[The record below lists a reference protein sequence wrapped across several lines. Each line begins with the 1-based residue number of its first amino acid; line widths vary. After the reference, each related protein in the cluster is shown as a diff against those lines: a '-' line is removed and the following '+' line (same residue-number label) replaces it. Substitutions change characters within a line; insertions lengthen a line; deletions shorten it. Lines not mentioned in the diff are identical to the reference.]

1 MNALVGLP
9 WHRCNFYIA
18 AMAIWRPALDPDSSN
33 RATAIADAIAAD
45 VASGRLAVGDRLPPQ
60 RILAWALG
68 LSPNT
73 VMRAYDEARRRGL
86 VAGEVGRGTYVRVPA
101 PALPRGG
108 LTPLSR
114 SEDGPV
120 DFSRN
125 LPFTGAAA
133 EELAATLT
141 ELGKEPGLA
150 DFLDRGEERVRA
162 PQLAAAAAFVGRIGL
177 EVPSSSIAL
186 ANGGQQGVFSALMAL
201 SRPGDALV
209 VEALTYQPVMAMAL
223 HLGLRLV
230 PAAMD
235 GEGVLPDA
243 FEAAVRRSGA
253 RLAYLMPTLHTPTTA
268 TLGLDRRREIA
279 AIAERRE
286 VTIIEDDV
294 FGFLPRERP
303 VPIAALASSRTVF
316 VTSVSKS
323 MAPGL
328 RVGYVAA
335 PGPLLSPIEAAI
347 AVSSWMPPPLMA
359 EIARRWIVDGTGAR
373 LNAAQQA
380 HAARRQVL
388 ARRSLG
394 NRAYAADPQGL
405 HLWLPLPPE
414 WPVSSFVAA
423 AHEAG
428 VRVNAGDLF
437 AVGADK
443 PSAVRLCLS
452 HEMDDRRVEEGL
464 TVIASLLAGG
474 GRIVP

>member
-1 MNALVGLP
+1 
-9 WHRCNFYIA
+9 
-18 AMAIWRPALDPDSSN
+18 MAIWRPNLDPDSPN
-33 RATAIADAIAAD
+33 RATAIADAIATD

-68 LSPNT
+68 VSPNT

-86 VAGEVGRGTYVRVPA
+86 VAGEVGRGTYVRAQA

-108 LTPLSR
+108 LPPLSR
-114 SEDGPV
+114 PQDGPV
-120 DFSRN
+120 DLSRN

-133 EELAATLT
+133 EELAATLA
-141 ELGKEPGLA
+141 ELAKEPDLA
-150 DFLDRGEERVRA
+150 DFLDRGEERIRA
-162 PQLAAAAAFVGRIGL
+162 PQLAAAAAFLGRIGL
-177 EVPSSSIAL
+177 EVPASNITI

-243 FEAAVRRSGA
+243 FEAALRRSGA
-253 RLAYLMPTLHTPTTA
+253 RIAYLMPTLHTPTTA
-268 TLGLDRRREIA
+268 TLGPERRREIA

-286 VTIIEDDV
+286 TTIIEDDV

-303 VPIAALASSRTVF
+303 APIAALAPSRTVF

-335 PGPLLSPIEAAI
+335 PGPLHSAIEAVI

-359 EIARRWIVDGTGAR
+359 EIARRWIVDGAGAR
-373 LNAAQQA
+373 LNAAQQS
-380 HAARRQVL
+380 HAARRQL
-388 ARRSLG
+388 MARRLLG
-394 NRAYAADPQGL
+394 NHPYSADPDGL

-414 WPVSSFVAA
+414 WQASSFVAVA
-423 AHEAG
+423 RESG

-437 AVGADK
+437 AAGADK
-443 PSAVRLCLS
+443 PSAIRLCLS
-452 HEMDDRRVEEGL
+452 HEVEDRRVEEGL
-464 TVIASLLAGG
+464 SIIARLLAGG
-474 GRIVP
+474 GRIVT

>member
-1 MNALVGLP
+1 
-9 WHRCNFYIA
+9 
-18 AMAIWRPALDPDSSN
+18 MAIWRPTLDSGSSN
-33 RATAIADAIAAD
+33 FASAIADAIAAD

-73 VMRAYDEARRRGL
+73 VMRAYDAARRRGL
-86 VAGEVGRGTYVRVPA
+86 VAGEVGRGTYVRAQA

-114 SEDGPV
+114 SQGGPV

-162 PQLAAAAAFVGRIGL
+162 PQLAAAAAFLGRIGL
-177 EVPSSSIAL
+177 DASPSNITL
-186 ANGGQQGVFSALMAL
+186 VNGGQQGVFSALMAL

-243 FEAAVRRSGA
+243 FEAAVRRSSA

-268 TLGLDRRREIA
+268 TLGLERRREIA
-279 AIAERRE
+279 AIAERQG
-286 VTIIEDDV
+286 VTLIEDDV

-303 VPIAALASSRTVF
+303 QPIAALAPAHTVF

-335 PGPLLSPIEAAI
+335 PGPVLAAIEAAVAI
-347 AVSSWMPPPLMA
+347 SSWMPPPLMA

-373 LNAAQQA
+373 LNVAQQA
-380 HAARRQVL
+380 HAARRQL
-388 ARRSLG
+388 MARRLLG
-394 NRAYAADPQGL
+394 NRSYSAQPDGL

-414 WPVSSFVAA
+414 WQVSSFVAA
-423 AHEAG
+423 ANEAC
-428 VRVNAGDLF
+428 VQVNAGDLF
-437 AVGADK
+437 AAGTDK

-452 HEMDDRRVEEGL
+452 YEMDDRRVEDGL
-464 TVIASLLAGG
+464 AVIARLLAGVG
-474 GRIVP
+474 SIVT

>member
-1 MNALVGLP
+1 
-9 WHRCNFYIA
+9 
-18 AMAIWRPALDPDSSN
+18 MAIWRPSLDPHSLN
-33 RATAIADAIAAD
+33 RAAAIADAIATD

-60 RILAWALG
+60 RVLAWALG

-73 VMRAYDEARRRGL
+73 VMRAYDDARSRGL
-86 VAGEVGRGTYVRVPA
+86 VAGEVGRGTYVRPQ
-101 PALPRGG
+101 ALPRGG

-114 SEDGPV
+114 SHDGPV
-120 DFSRN
+120 DLSRN
-125 LPFTGAAA
+125 LPFVGAAA
-133 EELAATLT
+133 QALAATLT
-141 ELGKEPGLA
+141 ELGREPGLA

-162 PQLAAAAAFVGRIGL
+162 PQLAAAAAFIGRIGL
-177 EVPSSSIAL
+177 AVLPSNITL

-223 HLGLRLV
+223 RLGLRLV

-235 GEGVLPDA
+235 REGVLPDA
-243 FEAAVRRSGA
+243 FEAALRRSGA

-268 TLGLDRRREIA
+268 TLGLERRREIA
-279 AIAERRE
+279 AIAERRQM
-286 VTIIEDDV
+286 TIIEDDV
-294 FGFLPRERP
+294 FGFLPTERP
-303 VPIAALASSRTVF
+303 VPIAALAPSRTVF

-335 PGPLLSPIEAAI
+335 PGPLLSAIEAAI

-359 EIARRWIVDGTGAR
+359 EIARRWIVDGTGTR

-380 HAARRQVL
+380 HAARRQL
-388 ARRSLG
+388 MARRLLG
-394 NRAYAADPQGL
+394 NRPYSADPDGL

-414 WPVSSFVAA
+414 WQASSFTAA
-423 AHEAG
+423 ALEAG
-428 VRVNAGDLF
+428 VRVNAGDIF
-437 AVGADK
+437 AAGADK

-452 HEMDDRRVEEGL
+452 YEVDDRRVEGG
-464 TVIASLLAGG
+464 VAIIARLLAGG
-474 GRIVP
+474 GRIVT

>member
-1 MNALVGLP
+1 
-9 WHRCNFYIA
+9 
-18 AMAIWRPALDPDSSN
+18 MAIWRPTLVPHSSN
-33 RATAIADAIAAD
+33 RASAIADAIATD
-45 VASGRLAVGDRLPPQ
+45 IASGRLAVGDRLPPQ

-86 VAGEVGRGTYVRVPA
+86 VAGEVGRGTYVRAQA

-114 SEDGPV
+114 SPDGPV

-133 EELAATLT
+133 QELAATLAQ
-141 ELGKEPGLA
+141 LGKEPGLA

-177 EVPSSSIAL
+177 EVRPQDITL
-186 ANGGQQGVFSALMAL
+186 ANGGQQGVFSALMAF

-209 VEALTYQPVMAMAL
+209 VEALTYQPIMAMAL
-223 HLGLRLV
+223 HFGLRLAPV
-230 PAAMD
+230 AMD

-268 TLGLDRRREIA
+268 TLGIERRQQIA
-279 AIAERRE
+279 AIAERRD
-286 VTIIEDDV
+286 VTIVEDDV
-294 FGFLPRERP
+294 FGFLPRQRP
-303 VPIAALASSRTVF
+303 VPIAALAPSRTVF

-335 PGPLLSPIEAAI
+335 PGHLLPAIETAV

-380 HAARRQVL
+380 HAARRQL
-388 ARRSLG
+388 MARRLLG
-394 NRAYAADPQGL
+394 NRPYLADPDGL

-414 WPVSSFVAA
+414 WQAGSFMAA
-423 AHEAG
+423 AFEAG

-437 AVGADK
+437 AAGADK

-452 HEMDDRRVEEGL
+452 YEVDDRRVEDGL
-464 TVIASLLAGG
+464 AIIADLLAGG
-474 GRIVP
+474 GRMVT

>member
-1 MNALVGLP
+1 
-9 WHRCNFYIA
+9 
-18 AMAIWRPALDPDSSN
+18 MAIWRPTLDPDSPN

-45 VASGRLAVGDRLPPQ
+45 VASGRLAAGDRLPPQ

-86 VAGEVGRGTYVRVPA
+86 VAGEVGRGTYVRAQA

-114 SEDGPV
+114 SQDGPV

-133 EELAATLT
+133 GELAVTLT

-150 DFLDRGEERVRA
+150 DFLDRGAERVRA
-162 PQLAAAAAFVGRIGL
+162 PQLAAAAAYLGRVGL
-177 EVPSSSIAL
+177 DVPPSNIAL
-186 ANGGQQGVFSALMAL
+186 TNGGQQGVFSALMAL

-235 GEGVLPDA
+235 DEGVLPDA
-243 FEAAVRRSGA
+243 LDAAVRRSGA

-268 TLGLDRRREIA
+268 TLGPDRRREIA
-279 AIAERRE
+279 TIAERHTL
-286 VTIIEDDV
+286 TIVEDDV

-303 VPIAALASSRTVF
+303 QPIAALAPARTVF
-316 VTSVSKS
+316 VMSVSKS

-335 PGPLLSPIEAAI
+335 PGPLLSAIEAAI

-359 EIARRWIVDGTGAR
+359 EIARRWIVDGTCAR

-380 HAARRQVL
+380 HAARRQVM
-388 ARRSLG
+388 ARRLLG
-394 NRAYAADPQGL
+394 NRPYRADPDGL

-414 WPVSSFVAA
+414 WPASAFVAA
-423 AHEAG
+423 AQEAG
-428 VRVNAGDLF
+428 VKVNAGDLF
-437 AVGADK
+437 AAGTDK
-443 PSAVRLCLS
+443 PQAVRLCLS
-452 HEMDDRRVEEGL
+452 HEADDRRVEVGL
-464 TVIASLLAGG
+464 AIVARQLAGG
-474 GRIVP
+474 GGIVT

>member
-1 MNALVGLP
+1 
-9 WHRCNFYIA
+9 
-18 AMAIWRPALDPDSSN
+18 MAIWRPTLDPDSPN

-45 VASGRLAVGDRLPPQ
+45 IASGRLAVGDRLPPQ

-86 VAGEVGRGTYVRVPA
+86 VAGEVGRGTYVRAPA
-101 PALPRGG
+101 PVLPRGG

-114 SEDGPV
+114 SEGGPV

-141 ELGKEPGLA
+141 ELGQEPGLA

-162 PQLAAAAAFVGRIGL
+162 PQLAAGAAFLGRIGL
-177 EVPSSSIAL
+177 EIPPSSITF
-186 ANGGQQGVFSALMAL
+186 ANGGQQGVFAALMAL

-230 PAAMD
+230 PVAMD

-243 FEAAVRRSGA
+243 FEAAVRRSSA

-268 TLGLDRRREIA
+268 TLGADRRQAIA
-279 AIAERRE
+279 DIAERRE
-286 VTIIEDDV
+286 MTIIEDDV

-303 VPIAALASSRTVF
+303 APIAALAPSRTVF

-335 PGPLLSPIEAAI
+335 PGLLLSAIETAI
-347 AVSSWMPPPLMA
+347 AISSWMPPPLMA
-359 EIARRWIVDGTGAR
+359 EIARRWIAGGAGAR

-380 HAARRQVL
+380 HANRRQLMARRL
-388 ARRSLG
+388 LG
-394 NRAYAADPQGL
+394 NRPYSANPDGL
-405 HLWLPLPPE
+405 HLWLPLPGE
-414 WPVSSFVAA
+414 WQVSSFVAA
-423 AHEAG
+423 ANEAG

-437 AVGADK
+437 AAGTDK

-452 HEMDDRRVEEGL
+452 HEVDDRRVEEGL
-464 TVIASLLAGG
+464 TVVARLLAGG
-474 GRIVP
+474 GRIVT